1 MTLVASGPAVAAKKQ
16 PTVKFDA
23 PICASGLGVS
33 FNGTINW
40 KSGPVGTASVNWGD
54 GTTTASSFPDWHV
67 YAEPGT
73 YPVTLTVTNTHGS
86 GTATTSVTV
95 GSGTA
100 TCVYTASPEPIAEA
114 GTMGSDQS
122 APVVVK
128 VTNAKGTTIKAQE
141 PVWLSFAPAP
151 GGGTATACCTASGAT
166 TPLATTP
173 NMLTTGGNEPAGEV
187 MVTYTTSATPPD
199 SGSDVITAAGVPDAA
214 AGEPTSTG
222 YQYASS
228 PIPLTPPSTI
238 ASDCSVDVSKSLGPW
253 LRNLPP
259 NSTVDTQGDCY
270 QVDEGLYLDNP
281 APVTINGGTFENE
294 STTPVSTGNPGTQ
307 RGDPVFNVLSGS
319 GLTLENMAIDGANP
333 GGYLAKMAFASG
345 IQLQGTHDANISNV
359 TITDTFGDG
368 ITLDPLRNASDHEG
382 SGILSPTDNATI
394 SNVTINGAGRM
405 GISFVSVDVAS
416 VTTVNVSNVGLDTFD
431 VEADQGDEGA
441 QGVTIDGC
449 TASNP
454 ENSNLQRAFF
464 ANGGL
469 SSGNN
474 KGSVSVTVENCV
486 MDMAQGNT
494 AVEVLRPTNYNVPR
508 GPFMFVDDTF
518 YCGQGTS
525 TSTASCVEV
534 SGGTV
539 TMAGSTFVYPDSSPY
554 ENVYSITNGSDLT
567 FTNEFSNDTTATGFG
582 GCGASNPTGTSD
594 STSSFTNTGGT
605 WPPPSC

>member
-1 MTLVASGPAVAAKKQ
+1 MTLVTSGPAVAAKKR
-16 PTVKFDA
+16 PTVTFVT
-23 PICASGLGVS
+23 PVCASGLGVS

-54 GTTTASSFPDWHV
+54 GSITASSFPDWHV

-73 YPVTLTVTNTHGS
+73 YQVTLTVTNTDGS

-95 GSGTA
+95 GSGSA

-114 GTMGSDQS
+114 GTMPPGQS

-151 GGGTATACCTASGAT
+151 GGGTATACCTATGAT

-173 NMLTTGGNEPAGEV
+173 NVLTTGANGTAGEV
-187 MVTYTTSATPPD
+187 AVMYTTSATPPG

-214 AGEPTSTG
+214 AGEPASTS
-222 YQYASS
+222 YQYSSS
-228 PIPLTPPSTI
+228 PLPLTPPSTI
-238 ASDCSVDVSKSLGPW
+238 ASDCSVDVSKTLGAW

-259 NSTVDTQGDCY
+259 NSMVDTQGDCY
-270 QVDEGLYLDNP
+270 RVDEGLYLDNP

-345 IQLQGTHDANISNV
+345 IQLQGTHDADISNV

-382 SGILSPTDNATI
+382 SGILSATDNATI
-394 SNVTINGAGRM
+394 QNVTIAGAGRM

-416 VTTVNVSNVGLDTFD
+416 VTNVNVSNVGLDTFD

-441 QGVTIDGC
+441 QGVTIDQC

-494 AVEVLRPTNYNVPR
+494 AVEVLRPTNYNNPR
-508 GPFMFVDDTF
+508 GPFVFDDDTF

-525 TSTASCVEV
+525 TSTAACVEV
-534 SGGTV
+534 SGGAV
-539 TMAGSTFVYPDSSPY
+539 TMSDSTFVYPASSPY
-554 ENVYSITNGSDLT
+554 ENVYSITDGSGLT
-567 FTNEFSNDTTATGFG
+567 FANDTATGFG
-582 GCGASNPTGTSD
+582 GCGASIPTGTSD
-594 STSSFTNTGGT
+594 ASSVFTGDGQGT